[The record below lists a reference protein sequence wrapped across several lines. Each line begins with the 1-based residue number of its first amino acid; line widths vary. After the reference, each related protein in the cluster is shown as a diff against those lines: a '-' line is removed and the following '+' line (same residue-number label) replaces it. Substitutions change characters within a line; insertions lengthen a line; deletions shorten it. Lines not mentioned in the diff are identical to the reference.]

1 MKTTVEIPDP
11 LFHRAKVFTAKQKIT
26 FRELIIAGLENAMS
40 SPITKGDRPNLSA
53 EQAATME
60 IDEIGVP
67 ILKRRK
73 IPPRKKY
80 LTQIADLREE
90 LGV

>member
-11 LFHRAKVFTAKQKIT
+11 LFHRVKVFTAKQKIT

-40 SPITKGDRPNLSA
+40 SPITKGARPNLSA

-67 ILKRRK
+67 VLKRRK